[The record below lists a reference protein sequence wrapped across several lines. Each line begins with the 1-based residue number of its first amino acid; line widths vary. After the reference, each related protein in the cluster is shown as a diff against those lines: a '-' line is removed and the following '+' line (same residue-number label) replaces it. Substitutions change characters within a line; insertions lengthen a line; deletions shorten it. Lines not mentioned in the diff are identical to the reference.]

1 MKNKIII
8 HKRNEDDSMTTF
20 QDNLE
25 KYAELAV
32 KVGINIQP
40 NQTLIVRT
48 PLTAVDYVRL
58 VAKKAYE
65 AGAKH
70 VQVIWDDEQITKTKY
85 ELAPDEAFNEFPEW
99 LAKGYEELAES
110 GAAFLSITGSNPDL
124 LKDADPERVSNAAKA
139 SGKAMAGFRSYVMA
153 DKISWSIVAVPSVEW
168 AEKVF
173 PDAKGEEAVQKLWDA
188 IFAATR
194 IHNEDPVADWKSHL
208 ANLDKKMVALNEKHY
223 EALHYTAEGT
233 DLTIELPE
241 SHLWVSGG
249 STNKDGVDFVA
260 NMPTEEVFT
269 SAKKTG
275 VNGTVSS
282 TKPLNYGGT
291 IIDNFSLTFK
301 DGKVVD
307 FKAEQGEATLQ
318 RLLDSDEGARYIGEV
333 ALVPHKS
340 PISDTNILFYNTLF
354 DENASNHLAI
364 GSAYAFCIEGGKEMS
379 KEELEKNGLNTSNTH
394 VDFMIGSSDMNI
406 DGIKKDG
413 TSEPVFRD
421 GNWAF

>member
-1 MKNKIII
+1 
-8 HKRNEDDSMTTF
+8 MTTF
-20 QDNLE
+20 QENLE

-40 NQTLIVRT
+40 GQTLVVRT
-48 PLTAVDYVRL
+48 PLTARDYVRL

-70 VQVIWDDEQITKTKY
+70 VQVIWTDEEITKTRY
-85 ELAPDEAFNEFPEW
+85 ELAPDEAFHEFPEW
-99 LAKGYEELAES
+99 LAKGHEELAEN

-124 LKDADPERVSNAAKA
+124 LKDADPERVANDNKA
-139 SGKAMAGFRSYVMA
+139 SGKAMSGFRSYIMA

-173 PDAKGEEAVQKLWDA
+173 PEAKGEEAVTKLWEA

-194 IHNEDPVADWKSHL
+194 IHTEDPVSEWKAHL
-208 ANLDKKMVALNEKHY
+208 AKLDEKMIALNEKHY
-223 EALHYTAEGT
+223 TALHYTAEGT

-241 SHLWVSGG
+241 THLWVSGG

-275 VNGTVSS
+275 VNGKVSS

-291 IIDNFSLTFK
+291 LIDNFTLTFK
-301 DGKVVD
+301 DGKVVE
-307 FKAEQGEATLQ
+307 FTAEQGEKTLG
-318 RLLDSDEGARYIGEV
+318 RLLESDEGASYIGEV

-340 PISDTNILFYNTLF
+340 PISDTDILFYNTLF

-364 GSAYAFCIEGGKEMS
+364 GSAYAFCIEGGKEMN

-394 VDFMIGSSDMNI
+394 VDFMIGSADMNI
-406 DGIKKDG
+406 DGITEDG
-413 TSEPVFRD
+413 KREPVFRD